1 MHSAFSRVPTSYRIT
16 LLLLLT
22 SLITWLPIAAQSG
35 DALTFED
42 YLALIG
48 RANEQTRTAQRQ
60 PATCS
65 QMLTQVAAEL
75 QAVTQVTMPDGA
87 VMAVDHAGAA
97 AIADRPG
104 CRADLMLDYLAGIC
118 PARIC
123 PVQGPASFPVPSRPG
138 TSADEG
144 AQSSGSTAVSPDS
157 DLPQPGSAPS
167 DTGAVS
173 EPDGTAADPNAANGT
188 DGGSAEAGSAG
199 DEATAADESS
209 AVGDE
214 SSGDDATGTGGDEAG
229 EASTGDE
236 AAGNEGGADGGVGD
250 ETAVDGS
257 GTGDGDTAGEA
268 ADGQAAG
275 GDSGGTAADQD
286 AADIATR
293 AAAAP
298 PATATAIIATA
309 TAAAAPA
316 VNPTPTAAAPE
327 DPAADADAVSDRNQT
342 LLIVALVAFS
352 LLLMAV
358 AGWLFWSGGKQ
369 EDEAQTRKRKQ
380 EQETA
385 VAAGRKELDEGNY
398 REAVR
403 QLFLATLMVLEERGR
418 LRFDRTQTNRE
429 LLQAIAPNS
438 DVARHLRPIVNT
450 VERVWYGFEP
460 VSSAEYDALV
470 QRIDLL
476 KRP

>member
-1 MHSAFSRVPTSYRIT
+1 MHSALSRVPTSYRIT

-75 QAVTQVTMPDGA
+75 QAVPQVTMPNGA
-87 VMAVDHAGAA
+87 VMVVDHAGAA
-97 AIADRPG
+97 AIADQPG
-104 CRADLMLDYLAGIC
+104 CRTDLMLDYLAGIC

-123 PVQGPASFPVPSRPG
+123 PVQGPASFPAPSRPG
-138 TSADEG
+138 TAADEDVRP
-144 AQSSGSTAVSPDS
+144 SGSTAVSPDS

-173 EPDGTAADPNAANGT
+173 DPDGTAADPNVANGT
-188 DGGSAEAGSAG
+188 DGSGAEAGSAG

-257 GTGDGDTAGEA
+257 GTAGEA

-275 GDSGGTAADQD
+275 GDSGGTAADQG
-286 AADIATR
+286 AAEIATM

-316 VNPTPTAAAPE
+316 VNPTAAAAPE
-327 DPAADADAVSDRNQT
+327 DPAADAEAESERNQT

-369 EDEAQTRKRKQ
+369 EDEAQTRKRRQ

-403 QLFLATLMVLEERGR
+403 QLFLATLIALEERGR
-418 LRFDRTQTNRE
+418 LRFDRTQTNHE
-429 LLQAIAPNS
+429 LLQTITPNS
-438 DVARHLRPIVNT
+438 DVAQQLRPIVNT